1 MVYQRI
7 YHSVD
12 TATVKFNDRI
22 LFVADVPSGQVTERL
37 TLTLKTCTSLESF
50 TGPTLRSEG
59 EGNNENILKFYKMV
73 ASAFVIRS
81 EG

>member
-1 MVYQRI
+1 MAYQRI

-12 TATVKFNDRI
+12 TATVKLNDRI

-59 EGNNENILKFYKMV
+59 EGYNEKNRNFIKRLFLLL
-73 ASAFVIRS
+73 
-81 EG
+81 